1 VDTEPKL
8 MWHDIEKYY
17 PKVYERNELKKRDFM
32 IKGFEANLK
41 QGIEEGYYREDLDV
55 ELISLFTSTQLRS
68 LFNLMIQSKKNT
80 RKKDG
85 LNFLLI

>member
-1 VDTEPKL
+1 